1 MSNTLFKK
9 VTASAAALSIVLSV
23 VAPVVGVKAADATVD
38 AANRLASLG
47 VIVDNSTDPSKYN
60 LGSNITRRE
69 MLKVMMNLSSVE
81 VTETCTGKFS
91 DLPASDWGCK
101 YAEAALNAGFIAANA
116 KFRPNDFVTEA
127 EALKM
132 VMQARGVAAAQG
144 VEPWGES
151 YRQAAVTAGI
161 LSAETTVSSTSA
173 AKRSMVFVS
182 ADSAVEVTTGT
193 SSEEDD
199 TEIDLGDLFGDLF
212 GEDGQ
217 DLETNSGSTSET
229 NSGSTNTDNGS
240 TVVVTGGDVEVS
252 LNPASATSGT
262 QIPSVGT
269 IRFAKVDLTAGDKD
283 VSVNTIEL
291 SSVGLASVPA
301 KTRIWFERD
310 GKRLSGKAAFSS
322 DRTAVVSFAPA
333 YVVKAGS
340 TETLDLYVELET
352 IAGND
357 FQFSGKITSSS
368 AANNNGSFTTA
379 TLRTASYTV
388 VDAKFK
394 KAGASSTYNQSED
407 YVELGRFTVQNVKPS
422 TVNETRDIVFQNI
435 TLRSNESGDL
445 TDLSDLQLERNGVKV
460 SKEAIISG
468 KDVTFILNDTIKDAA
483 TATYYIKAKVLNV
496 QNNAGDEYKF
506 TLRNTSDL
514 NVIEILNGFRSTID
528 ETSDTD
534 LNSYK
539 VNGSDVT
546 FARDTSVELSRNY
559 AKGTND
565 VILLQGTVTAKTPIT
580 LEDLTLDYKI
590 DNISNT
596 GANTLFDTV
605 YLQIGSSTMTWSAN
619 NSGAA
624 EFLGL
629 ATITG
634 TTQIK
639 IYAKLRDNAPQWTNF
654 KFEDLRLSSFKTAEY
669 VSNQN
674 KLGTDAAIGT
684 ISAVQV
690 SIDTTGLSIT
700 RVDGLGNT
708 NIAVGSKNITVNG
721 LNLVV
726 NQGNDVSISNAEYTL
741 SGTGLYNNNVFAT
754 LYVDGTPVSTKTING
769 NTVKFD
775 NLSKIVGKTAVN
787 LTVKVDLSDAFENGD
802 LSLRLTNL
810 DATDVL
816 TSQSVY
822 TSSNVLNAPSSAVF
836 SIKAAKGTLSVSDNN
851 PKASLFLAG
860 DKDQRVLA
868 FRIKAE
874 NDSIKVRNLVFTG
887 TNLGNLSNFRILTP
901 TNKYLAATLTE
912 SSKIEFTN
920 LNPEDSIAQDR
931 TETFYLVADV
941 NTNVNETFNVV
952 LDGSKVKVRA
962 SNGTIKDID
971 NSSVNIVSNQ
981 HLVAENKAVIAKSS
995 NSSKNLTTSALR
1007 FTVTA
1012 SGKDSVKLAKA
1023 DFTNLLSNYEIGN
1036 GKVIVYK
1043 DSISS
1048 NNKLGESTVGSVQGS
1063 VSVVFNAQN
1072 TVDAGST
1079 NAYIVVLE
1087 WVIAKENV
1095 NGTPDWQ
1102 VSLSNLDIVSGNAT
1116 ISANQYNNMGEF
1128 PLTETR

>member
-229 NSGSTNTDNGS
+229 NSGSTSTDNGS
-240 TVVVTGGDVEVS
+240 TVVVTGGNVEVS
-252 LNPASATSGT
+252 LNPSSATSGT
-262 QIPSVGT
+262 QIPNKGT
-269 IRFAKVDLTAGDKD
+269 VRFAKVDLTAGDKD
-283 VSVNTIEL
+283 VSINTIEL
-291 SSVGLASVPA
+291 SSVGLASVPTS
-301 KTRIWFERD
+301 TRVWFEKD
-310 GKRLSGKAAFSS
+310 GRRLSGRAAFSS

-340 TETLDLYVELET
+340 TEALDLYVELDT
-352 IAGND
+352 VAGND

-368 AANNNGSFTTA
+368 AASNNGSFTTA
-379 TLRTASYTV
+379 ALRTASYTV
-388 VDAKFK
+388 APVDFSVQWAP
-394 KAGASSTYNQSED
+394 STYNQSED
-407 YVELGRFTVQNVKPS
+407 YVELGRFRVQNNDTS
-422 TVNETRDIVFQNI
+422 SETRDVNFQSI
-435 TLRSNESGDL
+435 TLRQNGNGDL
-445 TDLSDLQLERNGVKV
+445 TDLSELYVERNGVKV
-460 SKEAIISG
+460 SKEASISS
-468 KDVTFILNDTIKDAA
+468 KDVTFVLNDTVKDGASGI
-483 TATYYIKAKVLNV
+483 YYIKAKVLNV
-496 QNNAGDEYKF
+496 QNNNGDTYQF
-506 TLRNTSDL
+506 SLRNDQDLSAVEVLNGYRSTVTRTSSDL
-514 NVIEILNGFRSTID
+514 HAYSI
-528 ETSDTD
+528 
-534 LNSYK
+534 
-539 VNGSDVT
+539 NGSDLK
-546 FARDTSVELSRNY
+546 FERDTSVELSKNY

-565 VILLQGTVTAKTPIT
+565 VILLQGTITTKTPIT
-580 LEDLTLDYKI
+580 LEDLTLPF
-590 DNISNT
+590 NSNV
-596 GANTLFDTV
+596 AVNQLFDTV
-605 YLQIGSSTMTWSAN
+605 YLQIGASTMTWSASSATGTTGN
-619 NSGAA
+619 AV
-624 EFLGL
+624 FLGL
-629 ATITG
+629 ATVSNSA
-634 TTQIK
+634 QVK
-639 IYAKLRDNAPQWTNF
+639 IYGKLRDNAPAANF
-654 KFEDLRLSSFKTAEY
+654 RFEDLRLTSFATAEY

-674 KLGTDAAIGT
+674 KVSSAVGT

-690 SIDTTGLSIT
+690 FVDSTGLSIT

-708 NIAVGSKNITVNG
+708 NIAVGSKSVLVNG
-721 LNLVV
+721 LNLAVT
-726 NQGNDVSISNAEYTL
+726 QGNDVSISNAEYSL
-741 SGTGLYNNNVFAT
+741 AGSSGSYNNNAFAT

-769 NTVKFD
+769 TTVKFD
-775 NLSKIVGKTAVN
+775 NLSKVVGKTAVK
-787 LTVKVDLSDAFENGD
+787 LELRVDFSDAYASGKFVAK
-802 LSLRLTNL
+802 LSNL
-810 DATDVL
+810 DIVDTL
-816 TSQSVY
+816 TSQTISSISVP
-822 TSSNVLNAPSSAVF
+822 NSAEFTV
-836 SIKAAKGTLSVSDNN
+836 ADAKGILSVSDNN

-874 NDSIKVRNLVFTG
+874 NDSIKLRDLVFSG
-887 TNLGNLSNFRILTP
+887 ANLGNLSNFRILTP
-901 TNKYLAATLTE
+901 TNKYLAATLSTA
-912 SSKIEFTN
+912 SSVEFTN

-941 NTNVNETFNVV
+941 NTNVNETFNVTLNKASV
-952 LDGSKVKVRA
+952 NVRG
-962 SNGTIKDID
+962 SNGTIKAID
-971 NSSVNIVSNQ
+971 ASSVNVASNQ

-1012 SGKDSVKLAKA
+1012 SGKDSVVLSGAT
-1023 DFTNLLSNYEIGN
+1023 FSNLFSGYTTGS
-1036 GKVIVYK
+1036 GKIVVYK

-1048 NNKLGESTVGSVQGS
+1048 NNKLGETAVGTTTGDVT
-1063 VSVVFNAQN
+1063 FTAQN

-1087 WVIAKENV
+1087 GVVAQSGAN
-1095 NGTPDWQ
+1095 TLDWQ
-1102 VSLSNLDIVSGNAT
+1102 VSLSNLNIVSGNAT